1 MKPILNFIQR
11 HSTWLILGLAAL
23 LLLSPCIAEIK
34 TFLLI
39 VTVES
44 LALGLSS
51 ISIFVFTKIDFTK
64 ELSGSNLGLI
74 FLGVHLCVGLVVL
87 GVYIAQFGG

>member
-1 MKPILNFIQR
+1 MNSIINFIQR
-11 HSTWLILGLAAL
+11 HSTWIMLGLSAL
-23 LLLSPCIAEIK
+23 LLLSPCLAEIK

-44 LALGLSS
+44 IALGLSG
-51 ISIFVFTKIDFTK
+51 ISMFVYTKVDFTK
-64 ELSGSNLGLI
+64 ELTGSNLGLI

-87 GVYIAQFGG
+87 GVYIAQFGS